1 MLGGT
6 ELLKNTYR
14 VQFLTN
20 IILNVKS
27 LLARRTLEA
36 VTEGLPH
43 HEKKKKFKINYC
55 SLIMSTKNKKG
66 QVAVLWEP

>member
-43 HEKKKKFKINYC
+43 HEKKKK
-55 SLIMSTKNKKG
+55 SLK
-66 QVAVLWEP
+66 